1 MSIQTPEEGTLA
13 AKSIWG
19 VALCSSIL
27 ALSACSPSYQ
37 RVTVTTLPV
46 GAEVYLQ
53 RSGVMQVTAAYSGFY
68 GSIGAPSFEEGYYS
82 LGTTPI
88 DYEFL
93 LDQQEA
99 TVAGAGA
106 YGEVKRRY
114 TEGRI
119 RVVREGYRTVERA
132 VRFTGDL
139 LDFEIELE
147 PEFESIDGG

>member
-1 MSIQTPEEGTLA
+1 MT
-13 AKSIWG
+13 AKSIKSVWAA
-19 VALCSSIL
+19 VLCSSAL
-27 ALSACSPSYQ
+27 ALCACSPSHQ
-37 RVTVTTLPV
+37 RVTVTTLPG

-53 RSGVMQVTAAYSGFY
+53 RSGVMQVNAAYSGFY

-88 DYEFL
+88 DYEFV

-139 LDFEIELE
+139 LDFEIQLE
-147 PEFESIDGG
+147 PEPIEGS

>member
-1 MSIQTPEEGTLA
+1 MST
-13 AKSIWG
+13 KSIRA
-19 VALCSSIL
+19 ALLCLSVF
-27 ALSACSPSYQ
+27 ALGACSPSYQ
-37 RVTVTTLPV
+37 RVTVTTLPA

-53 RSGVMQVTAAYSGFY
+53 RSGVMQVNAAYSGFY

-88 DYEFL
+88 DYEFV

-132 VRFTGDL
+132 VRFTGDRL
-139 LDFEIELE
+139 ELE
-147 PEFESIDGG
+147 VELVPIDGG

>member
-1 MSIQTPEEGTLA
+1 MSAKYAGA
-13 AKSIWG
+13 ALLS
-19 VALCSSIL
+19 VVTCALGACSSNH
-27 ALSACSPSYQ
+27 Q

-46 GAEVYLQ
+46 EAEVYLQ
-53 RSGVMQVTAAYSGFY
+53 RSGVMQVNAAYSGFY

-88 DYEFL
+88 DYEFV

-139 LDFEIELE
+139 LDFEIQLE
-147 PEFESIDGG
+147 PIDGP

>member
-1 MSIQTPEEGTLA
+1 MSTKYARA
-13 AKSIWG
+13 A
-19 VALCSSIL
+19 LL
-27 ALSACSPSYQ
+27 ALSVFALGACSSNHQ

-46 GAEVYLQ
+46 AAEVYLQ
-53 RSGVMQVTAAYSGFY
+53 RSGVMQVNAGYSGFY

-88 DYEFL
+88 DYEFV

-147 PEFESIDGG
+147 PEPEPTEGS